1 MAFTWDSEH
10 REFAEMQ
17 IWGILAT
24 GRKDGSPQQSM
35 IGYKIDEHGRI
46 IMSVKHDRAKWKNV
60 LRQPKVSL
68 SVSSGRDCLIIYGS
82 AETIAE
88 DPLRAELTADVV
100 AKLRGVERPDP
111 TTLTEFLDE
120 QKRTVLRITPDKTI
134 FHN

>member
-1 MAFTWDSEH
+1 MAFTWNSEH
-10 REFAEMQ
+10 REFAEMY
-17 IWGILAT
+17 IWAILAT

-35 IGYKIDEHGRI
+35 IGYTIDDKGRL
-46 IMSVKHDRAKWKNV
+46 IMSVKNDRAKWKNV

-111 TTLTEFLDE
+111 TTLTAFLDE

>member
-35 IGYKIDEHGRI
+35 IGYTIDEHGRI

-60 LRQPKVSL
+60 LRQSKVSL

-120 QKRTVLRITPDKTI
+120 QKRTVLRITPTKTI

>member
-24 GRKDGSPQQSM
+24 GRQDGSPQQSM
-35 IGYKIDEHGRI
+35 IGYTIDEHGRI

-120 QKRTVLRITPDKTI
+120 QKRTVLRITPNKTI

>member
-17 IWGILAT
+17 IWAILAT

-35 IGYKIDEHGRI
+35 IGYTIDEHGRF
-46 IMSVKHDRAKWKNV
+46 IMSVKNDRAKWKNV

-68 SVSSGRDCLIIYGS
+68 SVSSGRDCLIIYGT
-82 AETIAE
+82 AEAIAE

-100 AKLRGVERPDP
+100 AKLRDIDRPDP
-111 TTLTEFLDE
+111 ETLITFLDE
-120 QKRTVLRITPDKTI
+120 QKRTVLRITPDKTV
-134 FHN
+134 FHS

>member
-68 SVSSGRDCLIIYGS
+68 SVSSGRACLIIYGS

>member
-1 MAFTWDSEH
+1 MAFTCDSEH

-35 IGYKIDEHGRI
+35 IGYTIDEDGRI
-46 IMSVKHDRAKWKNV
+46 IISLKHDRAKWKNV
-60 LRQPKVSL
+60 LQQPKVSL

-82 AETIAE
+82 VETIAE

>member
-35 IGYKIDEHGRI
+35 IGYTIDEHGRI

-60 LRQPKVSL
+60 LRQSKVSL

>member
-10 REFAEMQ
+10 REFAETQ
-17 IWGILAT
+17 IWAILAT

-35 IGYKIDEHGRI
+35 IGYTIDDQGRL

-120 QKRTVLRITPDKTI
+120 QKRTVLRITPTKTI